1 MIRVG
6 AVGQEERPA
15 SVTTASYDN
24 RAETAQP
31 VIPRQRG
38 AVDVSSAVRPP
49 AA

>member
-6 AVGQEERPA
+6 AVGQKDRPA
-15 SVTTASYDN
+15 PDATAYDV
-24 RAETAQP
+24 RAETPQP

-38 AVDVSSAVRPP
+38 AVDTSSAARPP

>member
-6 AVGQEERPA
+6 AVGQKDRPA
-15 SVTTASYDN
+15 TAATAYDV
-24 RAETAQP
+24 RAETPQP

-38 AVDVSSAVRPP
+38 AADASSAVRPP

>member
-6 AVGQEERPA
+6 AVGEKTQP
-15 SVTTASYDN
+15 ASYDV
-24 RAETAQP
+24 RAEKAQP

-38 AVDVSSAVRPP
+38 AVDTSSAVRPP

>member
-6 AVGQEERPA
+6 AVGQKDGPA
-15 SVTTASYDN
+15 ATTSYDD
-24 RAETAQP
+24 RAETPQP

-38 AVDVSSAVRPP
+38 AVDTSSTVRPP

>member
-6 AVGQEERPA
+6 AVGQKDRPA
-15 SVTTASYDN
+15 TATTSYDVS
-24 RAETAQP
+24 AETAQP

-38 AVDVSSAVRPP
+38 AVDASSASRPP

>member
-6 AVGQEERPA
+6 AVGQQDRPA
-15 SVTTASYDN
+15 TATTAYDF

-38 AVDVSSAVRPP
+38 AVDSSTAVRPP

>member
-6 AVGQEERPA
+6 AVGQQERP
-15 SVTTASYDN
+15 TPSYDT

-38 AVDVSSAVRPP
+38 AVDTSSAVRPP